1 MSNAGREWWLFAIW
15 LSDGTDVKK
24 RNETEIP
31 HLSGVR
37 RIKPVQM
44 WKEILAA
51 AVRCRY
57 CGARFL
63 SERPLGTSEFELG
76 KIKTKKTAIKRTII
90 ILLISNIISV
100 SAPIAAIAASVWY
113 SYNKKMVAALPSLYR
128 TLIIIGITTGV
139 VQSVLIITM
148 ASLYSFF
155 PG

>member
-1 MSNAGREWWLFAIW
+1 MAP
-15 LSDGTDVKK
+15 DVKK

-31 HLSGVR
+31 QSFWG
-37 RIKPVQM
+37 KENKACPKCG
-44 WKEILAA
+44 KEILAA

-63 SERPLGTSEFELG
+63 SERPLGTSEFEFQE

-90 ILLISNIISV
+90 ILLILNIISV